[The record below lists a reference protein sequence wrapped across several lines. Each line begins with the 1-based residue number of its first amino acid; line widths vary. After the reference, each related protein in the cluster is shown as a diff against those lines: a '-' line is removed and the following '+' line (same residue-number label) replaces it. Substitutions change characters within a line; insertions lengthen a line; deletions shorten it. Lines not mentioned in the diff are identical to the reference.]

1 MFKVKCPRCNSPI
14 IKRNGT
20 QNGQQRYLCHSCG
33 RQFRI
38 VRKTNK
44 EDLWSMY
51 LDNKQTID
59 EISRQ
64 LNISQSSVK
73 RILKQ
78 VKTEWT
84 PPDVHA
90 RHGVIHID
98 ATYFGRNSGV
108 LVVIEERSRKV
119 LYLSF
124 INHERAQD
132 YFDAVDYL
140 ERNGYLIEGIL
151 LDGNESVIKSLSVRY
166 PVQMCQFHMAAII
179 RRKLTMRPKLTA
191 AVELKEITHHLT
203 TDDAETFKHRFL
215 QWCDNWE
222 GFLKETSLTSDGKR
236 VYTHRRT
243 RSAMFS
249 IKLFLPYLF
258 TYKTVNGM
266 PNTNNLIEGTFTDLK
281 KNLNNHSGMSKTNRN
296 RFVIGFFLA
305 WNKAKQE

>member
-20 QNGQQRYLCHSCG
+20 QKGQQRYLCHACG
-33 RQFRI
+33 RQFCI
-38 VRKTNK
+38 VRKTNQ
-44 EDLWSMY
+44 ETLWSMY

-59 EISRQ
+59 EISRR
-64 LNISQSSVK
+64 LSISPSSVK

-78 VKTEWT
+78 VKTEWL
-84 PPDVHA
+84 PPNVQA

-108 LVVIEERSRKV
+108 LVVIEERSREV

-124 INHERAQD
+124 INHEKAQD
-132 YFDAVDYL
+132 YLDAVEYL
-140 ERNGYLIEGIL
+140 ERNAYRIEGIV
-151 LDGNESVIKSLSVRY
+151 LDGNESVIKNLCVSY

-179 RRKLTMRPKLTA
+179 RRKLTMHPKLTA
-191 AVELKEITHHLT
+191 AVELKEIMHHLT
-203 TDDAETFKHRFL
+203 TDDAETFGLRFR
-215 QWCDNWE
+215 QWCDRWKD
-222 GFLKETSLTSDGKR
+222 FLKETSLTSDGKR

-258 TYKTVNGM
+258 TYMTVNGM

-281 KNLNNHSGMSKTNRN
+281 KNLNNHSGMSKINRN
-296 RFVIGFFLA
+296 RFIIGFFLA